1 MKILSIRIK
10 NLASLAGEHF
20 IDFESEPLASAGLV
34 AIVGK
39 TGAGKSTILDAMCL
53 ALFNRVP
60 RLKDSDG
67 KLVDVDGSELPTN
80 SPQTVLRRGSGHG
93 FAELSFIAQ
102 DQKVYLARW
111 EIKRAREK
119 ADGKLQSVQRSLQCL
134 TDGTIIANKPDPV
147 KKEILRI
154 TQLSFEQFT
163 RAVLL
168 AQSEVTAFL
177 KARDNERGELLEYLT
192 NSNIFAKIGKLAFD
206 KTKEIASQRKELE
219 NVLGH
224 IEILSEEDF
233 ATISNQFNTV
243 STEYKKLEI
252 EKSALEKNQQWYEQ
266 KQKYETDAL
275 IHQQQLNIQ
284 QQQLDTLAPEK
295 AQLSQLERFA
305 AIRPSVQRHKSIQ
318 NEIEQLKTPLQT
330 AQHDFNHVEQQYTA
344 EKIVFENLEAEQKKQ
359 TQFEIQHQDSIK
371 LIRERIAERLVLVD
385 QLRKAQSDFKEIE
398 NQLTPHLNHENQ
410 LKLQLEQLKNKIAQH
425 TTQLECSKHF
435 ASIDDG
441 LSAHLAQLQRFIQS
455 YAQFEKTY
463 GDVQH
468 ANLQCKAQQ
477 QQLDE
482 LTQQFGQDEVLHQK
496 ITSLR
501 NERDQLLQQFSQFKV
516 IQPQWQNFKHIDAEQ
531 RQLTDSYNTL
541 NQQILEHQATVDNA
555 EKDYQEQKI
564 AREQLQKILQQ
575 QRLLNTENL
584 EKLRSE
590 LVDGEACL
598 VCGSTHHPYAEQA
611 NFSDELLK
619 LQEQQEQQAVA
630 SEKLAFDTW
639 QKQQTVLTE
648 LRASLNANQQRRAN
662 LGLQQQALQ
671 AELESQLT
679 SLNIKF
685 DFSQTHDVLTQL
697 LETQNHTML
706 HAQKQLEDSL
716 ASHEKVQNLRQT
728 LATSIQHT
736 TQHLSNVQQTENN
749 IQHIISLLNDS
760 EKYDWQQTTLKTA
773 EQIYHGLQQRQQTS
787 KQLHNLTTQYNQT
800 QQQFEQCTQQVK
812 FSQEKIQSAE
822 KAIEALKISGKKNT
836 DIAIQAILDMTQI
849 TVEKPHEWLAEF
861 EQQILQLKDKIEL
874 ARQQFNQVR
883 QSFDNAQS
891 ILNKCLTENTQLHKQ
906 AEQSNVQIQQWL
918 EQNTEF
924 NHALLQQLSTVSH
937 EQEQQ
942 LKQRIST
949 VERTY
954 ADLQAGIKT
963 VQNQLKEHLAH
974 QPNIAFEVLTST
986 LSALVENLRTLAEQR
1001 DELKLKLEVH
1011 QRNLAKQ
1018 QQFAEQIQQ
1027 IQTEEHRWN
1036 KISSLMGDATGKKFR
1051 DLAQQYNLDILIEYA
1066 NQQLAMLSQRY
1077 TLKRLENSLS
1087 LAIVDHD
1094 MDGETR
1100 SVSSLS
1106 GGESFLTALA
1116 LSLAIASMASG
1127 TTKIESLFIDEGFGT
1142 LDASSLHMVMN
1153 ALDQLQHQGRKVVL
1167 ISHIQEMHERIP
1179 VQIQVN
1185 PMGAGAS
1192 TIQVVS

>member
-80 SPQTVLRRGSGHG
+80 SPQTVLRRGTGHG

-233 ATISNQFNTV
+233 ATITNQFNTV

-284 QQQLDTLAPEK
+284 QQQLDALAPEK

-318 NEIEQLKTPLQT
+318 NEIEQLKTPLQK

-344 EKIVFENLEAEQKKQ
+344 EKIVFENIEAEQKQ
-359 TQFEIQHQDSIK
+359 QNQFEIQHQDSIK

-482 LTQQFGQDEVLHQK
+482 LTQQFGQDEVLHQT

-531 RQLTDSYNTL
+531 RQLIDSYNTL
-541 NQQILEHQATVDNA
+541 NQQILEHQATFDSA

-598 VCGSTHHPYAEQA
+598 VCGSTHHPYAQQA

-697 LETQNHTML
+697 LETQNYKML
-706 HAQKQLEDSL
+706 QAQKQLEDSL
-716 ASHEKVQNLRQT
+716 ASHEKVQKLRQT

-736 TQHLSNVQQTENN
+736 TQHLSNVQQAENN

-760 EKYDWQQTTLKTA
+760 EKYDWQQATLKTA

-787 KQLHNLTTQYNQT
+787 KQLHDLTAQYNQT

-924 NHALLQQLSTVSH
+924 NHALLEQLSTVSH

-942 LKQRIST
+942 LKQRISA
-949 VERTY
+949 VERTH

>member
-80 SPQTVLRRGSGHG
+80 SPQTVLRRGTGHG

-233 ATISNQFNTV
+233 ATISDQFNTV

-284 QQQLDTLAPEK
+284 QQQLDALAPEK

-318 NEIEQLKTPLQT
+318 NEIEQLKTPLQK

-344 EKIVFENLEAEQKKQ
+344 EKIVFEKIEAEQKQQ

-371 LIRERIAERLVLVD
+371 LIRKRIAERLVLVD

-425 TTQLECSKHF
+425 TVQLECSKHF

-477 QQLDE
+477 KQLDE
-482 LTQQFGQDEVLHQK
+482 LTQQFGQDEVLHQT

-531 RQLTDSYNTL
+531 RQLNDSYNKL
-541 NQQILEHQATVDNA
+541 NQQILEHQATFDSA

-575 QRLLNTENL
+575 QRLLNTENI

-639 QKQQTVLTE
+639 QKQQTALTE

-685 DFSQTHDVLTQL
+685 DFSQAHQALTQL
-697 LETQNHTML
+697 LETQNYKML
-706 HAQKQLEDSL
+706 QAQKQLEDSL
-716 ASHEKVQNLRQT
+716 ATHEKVQKLRQT

-787 KQLHNLTTQYNQT
+787 KQLHDLTAQYNQT

-874 ARQQFNQVR
+874 ARQQFSQVR

>member
-1 MKILSIRIK
+1 MKI
-10 NLASLAGEHF
+10 SLAGEHF

-80 SPQTVLRRGSGHG
+80 SPQTVLRRGTGHG

-233 ATISNQFNTV
+233 ATISDQFNTV

-284 QQQLDTLAPEK
+284 QQQLDALAPEK
-295 AQLSQLERFA
+295 AQLNQLERFA

-318 NEIEQLKTPLQT
+318 NEIEQLKTPLQK
-330 AQHDFNHVEQQYTA
+330 AQHDFNHIEQQYTA
-344 EKIVFENLEAEQKKQ
+344 EKIVFENIEAEQKQ
-359 TQFEIQHQDSIK
+359 QNQFEIQHQDSIK

-477 QQLDE
+477 KQLDE

-531 RQLTDSYNTL
+531 RQLIDSYNTL
-541 NQQILEHQATVDNA
+541 NQQILEHQATFDSA

-598 VCGSTHHPYAEQA
+598 VCGSTHHPYVEQA

-648 LRASLNANQQRRAN
+648 LRASLNANQQHRAN

-685 DFSQTHDVLTQL
+685 DFSQAHEALTQL

-706 HAQKQLEDSL
+706 QAQKQLEDSL
-716 ASHEKVQNLRQT
+716 ASHEKVQKLRQT

-736 TQHLSNVQQTENN
+736 TQHLSNVQQAENN

-760 EKYDWQQTTLKTA
+760 EKYDWQQATLKTA

-787 KQLHNLTTQYNQT
+787 KQLHDLTTQYNQT

-924 NHALLQQLSTVSH
+924 NHALLEQLSTVSH

-942 LKQRIST
+942 LKQRISA

-986 LSALVENLRTLAEQR
+986 LSAFAENLRTLAEQR

>member
-80 SPQTVLRRGSGHG
+80 SPQTVLRRGTGHG

-233 ATISNQFNTV
+233 ATISDQFNTV

-275 IHQQQLNIQ
+275 VHQQQLNIQ
-284 QQQLDTLAPEK
+284 QQQLDALAPEK

-318 NEIEQLKTPLQT
+318 NEIEQLKTPLQK
-330 AQHDFNHVEQQYTA
+330 AQHDFNHIEQQYTA
-344 EKIVFENLEAEQKKQ
+344 EKIVFENIEAEQKQ
-359 TQFEIQHQDSIK
+359 QNQFEIQHQDSIK

-425 TTQLECSKHF
+425 TAQLECSKHF

-441 LSAHLAQLQRFIQS
+441 LSAHLSQLQRFIQS

-477 QQLDE
+477 KQLDE

-531 RQLTDSYNTL
+531 RQLIDSYNTL
-541 NQQILEHQATVDNA
+541 NQQILEHQATFDSA

-598 VCGSTHHPYAEQA
+598 VCGSTHHPYVEQA

-648 LRASLNANQQRRAN
+648 LRASLNANQQHRAN

-685 DFSQTHDVLTQL
+685 DFSQAHEALTQL

-706 HAQKQLEDSL
+706 QAQKQLEDSL
-716 ASHEKVQNLRQT
+716 ASHEKVQKLRQT

-736 TQHLSNVQQTENN
+736 TQHLSNVQQAENN

-760 EKYDWQQTTLKTA
+760 EKYDWQQATLKTA

-787 KQLHNLTTQYNQT
+787 KQLHDLTTQYNQT

-924 NHALLQQLSTVSH
+924 NHALLEQLSTVSH

-942 LKQRIST
+942 LKQRISA

-986 LSALVENLRTLAEQR
+986 LSALAENLRTLAEQR

>member
-80 SPQTVLRRGSGHG
+80 SPQTVLRRGTGHG

-233 ATISNQFNTV
+233 ATITNQFNTV

-284 QQQLDTLAPEK
+284 QQQLDALAPEK

-318 NEIEQLKTPLQT
+318 NEIEQLKTPLQK

-344 EKIVFENLEAEQKKQ
+344 EKIVFENIEAEQKQ
-359 TQFEIQHQDSIK
+359 QNQFEIQHQDSIK

-482 LTQQFGQDEVLHQK
+482 LTQQFGQDEVLHQT

-531 RQLTDSYNTL
+531 RQLIDSYNTL
-541 NQQILEHQATVDNA
+541 NQQILEHQATFDSA

-598 VCGSTHHPYAEQA
+598 VCGSTHHPYAQQA

-697 LETQNHTML
+697 LETQNYKML
-706 HAQKQLEDSL
+706 QAQKQLEDSL
-716 ASHEKVQNLRQT
+716 ASHEKVQKLRQT

-736 TQHLSNVQQTENN
+736 TQHLSNVQQAENN

-760 EKYDWQQTTLKTA
+760 EKYDWQQATLKTA

-787 KQLHNLTTQYNQT
+787 KQLHDLTAQYNQT

-891 ILNKCLTENTQLHKQ
+891 VLNKCLTENTQLHKQ
-906 AEQSNVQIQQWL
+906 AEQSNTQIQQWL

-942 LKQRIST
+942 LKQRISA
-949 VERTY
+949 VERTH

>member
-1 MKILSIRIK
+1 
-10 NLASLAGEHF
+10 
-20 IDFESEPLASAGLV
+20 
-34 AIVGK
+34 
-39 TGAGKSTILDAMCL
+39 
-53 ALFNRVP
+53 
-60 RLKDSDG
+60 
-67 KLVDVDGSELPTN
+67 
-80 SPQTVLRRGSGHG
+80 
-93 FAELSFIAQ
+93 
-102 DQKVYLARW
+102 
-111 EIKRAREK
+111 
-119 ADGKLQSVQRSLQCL
+119 
-134 TDGTIIANKPDPV
+134 
-147 KKEILRI
+147 
-154 TQLSFEQFT
+154 
-163 RAVLL
+163 
-168 AQSEVTAFL
+168 
-177 KARDNERGELLEYLT
+177 
-192 NSNIFAKIGKLAFD
+192 
-206 KTKEIASQRKELE
+206 
-219 NVLGH
+219 
-224 IEILSEEDF
+224 
-233 ATISNQFNTV
+233 
-243 STEYKKLEI
+243 
-252 EKSALEKNQQWYEQ
+252 
-266 KQKYETDAL
+266 
-275 IHQQQLNIQ
+275 
-284 QQQLDTLAPEK
+284 
-295 AQLSQLERFA
+295 
-305 AIRPSVQRHKSIQ
+305 VQRHKSIQ
-318 NEIEQLKTPLQT
+318 NEIEQLKTPLQK
-330 AQHDFNHVEQQYTA
+330 AQHDFNHIEQQYTA
-344 EKIVFENLEAEQKKQ
+344 EKIVFENIEAEQKQ
-359 TQFEIQHQDSIK
+359 QNQFEIQHQDSIK

-425 TTQLECSKHF
+425 TAQLECSKHF

-441 LSAHLAQLQRFIQS
+441 LSAHLSQLQRFIQS

-477 QQLDE
+477 KQLDE

-531 RQLTDSYNTL
+531 RQLIDSYNTL
-541 NQQILEHQATVDNA
+541 NQQILEHQATFDSA

-598 VCGSTHHPYAEQA
+598 VCGSTHHPYVEQA

-648 LRASLNANQQRRAN
+648 LRASLNANQQHRAN

-685 DFSQTHDVLTQL
+685 DFSQAHEALTQL

-706 HAQKQLEDSL
+706 QAQKQLEDSL
-716 ASHEKVQNLRQT
+716 ASHEKVQKLRQT

-736 TQHLSNVQQTENN
+736 TQHLSNVQQAENN

-760 EKYDWQQTTLKTA
+760 EKYDWQQATLKTA

-787 KQLHNLTTQYNQT
+787 KQLHDLTTQYNQT

-924 NHALLQQLSTVSH
+924 NHALLEQLSTVSH

-942 LKQRIST
+942 LKQRISA

-986 LSALVENLRTLAEQR
+986 LSALAENLRTLAEQR

>member
-80 SPQTVLRRGSGHG
+80 SPQTVLRRGTGHG

-233 ATISNQFNTV
+233 ATITNQFNTV

-284 QQQLDTLAPEK
+284 QQQLDALAPEK

-318 NEIEQLKTPLQT
+318 NEIEQLKTPLQK

-344 EKIVFENLEAEQKKQ
+344 EKIVFENIEAEQKQ
-359 TQFEIQHQDSIK
+359 QNQFEIQHQDSIK

-482 LTQQFGQDEVLHQK
+482 LTQQFGQDEVLHQT

-531 RQLTDSYNTL
+531 RQLIDSYNTL
-541 NQQILEHQATVDNA
+541 NQQILEHQATFDSA

-598 VCGSTHHPYAEQA
+598 VCGSTHHPYAQQA

-697 LETQNHTML
+697 LETQNYKML
-706 HAQKQLEDSL
+706 QAQKQLEDSL
-716 ASHEKVQNLRQT
+716 ASHEKVQKLRQT

-736 TQHLSNVQQTENN
+736 TQHLSNVQQAENN

-760 EKYDWQQTTLKTA
+760 EKYDWQQATLKTA

-787 KQLHNLTTQYNQT
+787 KQLHDLTAQYNQT

-906 AEQSNVQIQQWL
+906 AEQSNTQIQQWL

-942 LKQRIST
+942 LKQRISA

>member
-53 ALFNRVP
+53 ALFNQIP
-60 RLKDSDG
+60 RLKGSDG
-67 KLVDVDGSELPTN
+67 KLIDVDGSELLTN
-80 SPQTVLRRGSGHG
+80 SPLTVLRRGTGHG

-102 DQKVYLARW
+102 DQKIYLARW

-177 KARDNERGELLEYLT
+177 KARDHERGELLEYLT
-192 NSNIFAKIGKLAFD
+192 NSSIFAKIGQLAFE
-206 KTKEIASQRKELE
+206 KTKQIANQRKDIE
-219 NVLGH
+219 NVLGR
-224 IEILSEEDF
+224 IEILSDEDF
-233 ATISNQFNTV
+233 ETLKTQFETV
-243 STEYKKLEI
+243 KTEYQKLDT
-252 EKSALEKNQQWYEQ
+252 EKSNLKKQQQWYEQ
-266 KQKYETDAL
+266 KQKYETDVQTR
-275 IHQQQLNIQ
+275 QQQRYIQ
-284 QQQLDTLAPEK
+284 QQQLDALAPEK
-295 AQLSQLERFA
+295 LQLQQLERFA
-305 AIRPSVQRHKSIQ
+305 SIRPSVIQ
-318 NEIEQLKTPLQT
+318 QKNIKLEIAQLQPQLIQAQQQFSEIEQ
-330 AQHDFNHVEQQYTA
+330 HFNA
-344 EKIVFENLEAEQKKQ
+344 EKIIFENIDREQKQ
-359 TQFEIQHQDSIK
+359 QYQFEIQHQDKIK
-371 LIRERIAERLVLVD
+371 LVRERIAERLVLVE
-385 QLRKAQSDFKEIE
+385 QVRKAQSDFKELE

-410 LKLQLEQLKNKIAQH
+410 LKLQLEQLKNNIAQH
-425 TTQLECSKHF
+425 TTQLEHSKHF

-455 YAQFEKTY
+455 YTQFEKTY
-463 GDVQH
+463 GDVQQ
-468 ANLQCKAQQ
+468 ANIQCKAQQ
-477 QQLDE
+477 KQFDE

-501 NERDQLLQQFSQFKV
+501 NEREQLLQQLSQFKV

-531 RQLTDSYNTL
+531 HQLTESYNSL
-541 NQQILEHQATVDNA
+541 SQQILEHQAAFDLA
-555 EKDYQEQKI
+555 EKHYQEQKTS
-564 AREQLQKILQQ
+564 REQLQKILQQ
-575 QRLLNTENL
+575 QRLLNTENI

-619 LQEQQEQQAVA
+619 LQEQQEQQAQA

-648 LRASLNANQQRRAN
+648 LRASLNANQQHRAN
-662 LGLQQQALQ
+662 LSLQQQTLQ

-685 DFSQTHDVLTQL
+685 DFSQTYDVLTQL
-697 LETQNHTML
+697 LETQKNVTL
-706 HAQKQLEDSL
+706 QAQEQLENAL
-716 ASHEKVQNLRQT
+716 ASHEKAQKLRQT

-736 TQHLSNVQQTENN
+736 TQHLSNVQQAENN

-760 EKYDWQQTTLKTA
+760 EKHDWQQATLNTA
-773 EQIYHGLQQRQQTS
+773 EQIYHGLQQRQQTL
-787 KQLHNLTTQYNQT
+787 KQLNDLTAQYNQT
-800 QQQFEQCTQQVK
+800 HQQFEQCTQQVK
-812 FSQEKIQSAE
+812 FSQEKIQSAD

-836 DIAIQAILDMTQI
+836 DIAIQAIWDMTQI
-849 TVEKPHEWLAEF
+849 MVEKPQDWLSDF
-861 EQQILQLKDKIEL
+861 DQSRQRLQSRFNQSRQTFDQ
-874 ARQQFNQVR
+874 ARQAFET
-883 QSFDNAQS
+883 AQS
-891 ILNKCLTENTQLHKQ
+891 RLKECLTLQAQLLTQTKHVENT
-906 AEQSNVQIQQWL
+906 IQQWMS
-918 EQNTEF
+918 QNSEF
-924 NHALLQQLSTVSH
+924 SETLLAQLSTISH

-942 LKQRIST
+942 LKQRISNA
-949 VERTY
+949 ERAY
-954 ADLQAGIKT
+954 SDAQAGIQAIQETLKQHFKT
-963 VQNQLKEHLAH
+963 QPEVQILQIERVIEL
-974 QPNIAFEVLTST
+974 
-986 LSALVENLRTLAEQR
+986 NLEALAEQQELR
-1001 DELKLKLEVH
+1001 DQLKSKLDIH
-1011 QRNLAKQ
+1011 FSNLSKQ
-1018 QQFAEQIQQ
+1018 KQFADEIQQ
-1027 IQTEEHRWN
+1027 IQSEEHRWN
-1036 KISSLMGDATGKKFR
+1036 KISSLMGDSTGKKFR

-1066 NQQLAMLSQRY
+1066 NQQLALLSQRY
-1077 TLKRLENSLS
+1077 TLKRLNHSLS
-1087 LAIVDHD
+1087 LAIIDHD

-1116 LSLAIASMASG
+1116 LSLAIANMASG

-1153 ALDQLQHQGRKVVL
+1153 ALDQLQNQGRKVVL

-1185 PMGAGAS
+1185 PLGAGAS
-1192 TIQVVS
+1192 TIEVVG

>member
-80 SPQTVLRRGSGHG
+80 SPQTVLRRGTGHG

-233 ATISNQFNTV
+233 ATISDQFNTV

-275 IHQQQLNIQ
+275 VHQQQLNIQ
-284 QQQLDTLAPEK
+284 QQQLDALAPEK

-318 NEIEQLKTPLQT
+318 NEIEQLKTPLQK
-330 AQHDFNHVEQQYTA
+330 AQHDFNHIEQQYTA

-425 TTQLECSKHF
+425 TAQLECSKHF

-477 QQLDE
+477 KQLDE

-501 NERDQLLQQFSQFKV
+501 NERDQLLQQFSQFNI
-516 IQPQWQNFKHIDAEQ
+516 IQPQWQNFKNIDAEQ

-541 NQQILEHQATVDNA
+541 NQQILEHQATVDSA

-598 VCGSTHHPYAEQA
+598 VCGSTHHPYAQQA

-639 QKQQTVLTE
+639 QKQQTVLTG
-648 LRASLNANQQRRAN
+648 LKASLNANQQHRAN

-685 DFSQTHDVLTQL
+685 DFSQAHEALTQL
-697 LETQNHTML
+697 LEMQNHTML
-706 HAQKQLEDSL
+706 QAQKQLEDSL
-716 ASHEKVQNLRQT
+716 ASHEKVQKLRQT

-736 TQHLSNVQQTENN
+736 TQHLSNVQQAENN

-760 EKYDWQQTTLKTA
+760 EKCDWQQATLKTA

-787 KQLHNLTTQYNQT
+787 KQLHDLTAQYNQT

-874 ARQQFNQVR
+874 ARQRFNQVR
-883 QSFDNAQS
+883 QSFDSAQS

-906 AEQSNVQIQQWL
+906 AEQSNAQIQQWL

-924 NHALLQQLSTVSH
+924 NHALLEQLSTVSH

-942 LKQRIST
+942 LKQRISA

-986 LSALVENLRTLAEQR
+986 LSALAENLRTLAKQR

>member
-80 SPQTVLRRGSGHG
+80 SPQTVLRRGTGHG

-233 ATISNQFNTV
+233 ATITNQFNTV

-275 IHQQQLNIQ
+275 VHQQQLNIQ
-284 QQQLDTLAPEK
+284 QQQLDALAPEK

-318 NEIEQLKTPLQT
+318 NEIEQLKTPLQK
-330 AQHDFNHVEQQYTA
+330 AQHDFNHIEQQYTA
-344 EKIVFENLEAEQKKQ
+344 EKIVFENIEAEQKQ
-359 TQFEIQHQDSIK
+359 QNQFEIQHQDSIK

-410 LKLQLEQLKNKIAQH
+410 LKLQLEQLKNNIAQH
-425 TTQLECSKHF
+425 TAQLECSKHF

-441 LSAHLAQLQRFIQS
+441 LSAHLSQLQRFIQS

-477 QQLDE
+477 KQLDE

-531 RQLTDSYNTL
+531 RQLIDSYNTL
-541 NQQILEHQATVDNA
+541 NQQILEHQATFDSA

-598 VCGSTHHPYAEQA
+598 VCGSTHHPYVEQA

-648 LRASLNANQQRRAN
+648 LRASLNANQQHRAN

-685 DFSQTHDVLTQL
+685 DFSQAHEALTQL

-706 HAQKQLEDSL
+706 QAQKQLEDSL
-716 ASHEKVQNLRQT
+716 ASHEKVQKLRQT

-736 TQHLSNVQQTENN
+736 TQHLSNVQQAENN

-760 EKYDWQQTTLKTA
+760 EKYDWQQATLKTA

-787 KQLHNLTTQYNQT
+787 KQLHDLTTQYNQT

-924 NHALLQQLSTVSH
+924 NHALLEQLSTVSH

-942 LKQRIST
+942 LKQRISAF
-949 VERTY
+949 ERTH

-986 LSALVENLRTLAEQR
+986 LSALAENLRTLAEQR

>member
-80 SPQTVLRRGSGHG
+80 SPQTVLRRGTGHG

-233 ATISNQFNTV
+233 ATISDQFNTV

-284 QQQLDTLAPEK
+284 QQQLDALAPEK

-318 NEIEQLKTPLQT
+318 NEIEQLKTPLQK

-344 EKIVFENLEAEQKKQ
+344 EKIVFEKIEAEQKQQ

-410 LKLQLEQLKNKIAQH
+410 LKLQLEQFKNKIAQH
-425 TTQLECSKHF
+425 TAQLECSKHF

-441 LSAHLAQLQRFIQS
+441 LSAHLSQLQRFIQS

-477 QQLDE
+477 KQLDE

-501 NERDQLLQQFSQFKV
+501 NERDQLLQQFSQFNI
-516 IQPQWQNFKHIDAEQ
+516 IQPQWQNFKNIDAEQ
-531 RQLTDSYNTL
+531 RQFTDSYNTL
-541 NQQILEHQATVDNA
+541 NQQILEHQATFDSA

-639 QKQQTVLTE
+639 QKQQTVLTG
-648 LRASLNANQQRRAN
+648 LKAALNANQQHRAN

-685 DFSQTHDVLTQL
+685 DFSQTHDVLTQR

-706 HAQKQLEDSL
+706 QAQKQLEDSL
-716 ASHEKVQNLRQT
+716 ASHEKVQKLRQT
-728 LATSIQHT
+728 LATSIQQT
-736 TQHLSNVQQTENN
+736 TQHLSNVQLAENN

-760 EKYDWQQTTLKTA
+760 EKYDWQQATLKTA

-787 KQLHNLTTQYNQT
+787 KQLHDLTTQYNQT

-849 TVEKPHEWLAEF
+849 TVEKPHEWLTEF

-891 ILNKCLTENTQLHKQ
+891 VLNKCLTENTQLHKQ

-949 VERTY
+949 VERTH

-986 LSALVENLRTLAEQR
+986 LSALAENLRTLAEQR

-1066 NQQLAMLSQRY
+1066 NQQLVMLSQRY

>member
-80 SPQTVLRRGSGHG
+80 SPQTVLRRGTGHG

-233 ATISNQFNTV
+233 ATISDQFNTV

-284 QQQLDTLAPEK
+284 QQQLDALAPEK

-318 NEIEQLKTPLQT
+318 NEIEQLKTPLQK

-344 EKIVFENLEAEQKKQ
+344 EKIVFEKIEAEQKQQ

-410 LKLQLEQLKNKIAQH
+410 LKLQLEQFKNKIAQH
-425 TTQLECSKHF
+425 TAQLECSKHF

-477 QQLDE
+477 KQLDE

-501 NERDQLLQQFSQFKV
+501 NERDQLLQQFSQFNI
-516 IQPQWQNFKHIDAEQ
+516 IQPQWQNFKNIDAEQ
-531 RQLTDSYNTL
+531 RQFTDSYNTL
-541 NQQILEHQATVDNA
+541 NQQILEHQATFDSA

-639 QKQQTVLTE
+639 QKQQTVLTG
-648 LRASLNANQQRRAN
+648 LKAALNANQQHRAN

-685 DFSQTHDVLTQL
+685 DFSQTHDVLTQR

-706 HAQKQLEDSL
+706 QAQKQLEDSL
-716 ASHEKVQNLRQT
+716 ASHEKVQKLRQT
-728 LATSIQHT
+728 LATSIQQT
-736 TQHLSNVQQTENN
+736 TQHLSNVQLAENN

-760 EKYDWQQTTLKTA
+760 EKYDWQQATLKTA

-787 KQLHNLTTQYNQT
+787 KQLHDLTTQYNQT

-849 TVEKPHEWLAEF
+849 TVEKPHEWLTEF

-891 ILNKCLTENTQLHKQ
+891 VLNKCLTENTQLHKQ

-949 VERTY
+949 VERTH

-986 LSALVENLRTLAEQR
+986 LSALAENLRTLAEQR

-1066 NQQLAMLSQRY
+1066 NQQLVMLSQRY

>member
-80 SPQTVLRRGSGHG
+80 SPQTVLRRGTGHG

-233 ATISNQFNTV
+233 ATISDQFNTV

-284 QQQLDTLAPEK
+284 QQQLDALAPEK

-318 NEIEQLKTPLQT
+318 NEIEQLKTPLQK

-344 EKIVFENLEAEQKKQ
+344 EKIVFEKIEAEQKQQ

-410 LKLQLEQLKNKIAQH
+410 LKLQLEQFKNKIAQH
-425 TTQLECSKHF
+425 TAQLECSKHF

-477 QQLDE
+477 KQLDE

-501 NERDQLLQQFSQFKV
+501 NERDQLLQQFSQFNI
-516 IQPQWQNFKHIDAEQ
+516 IQPQWQNFKNIDAEQ
-531 RQLTDSYNTL
+531 RQFTDSYNTL
-541 NQQILEHQATVDNA
+541 NQQILEHQATFDSA

-639 QKQQTVLTE
+639 QKQQTVLTG
-648 LRASLNANQQRRAN
+648 LKASLNANQQHRAN

-685 DFSQTHDVLTQL
+685 DFSQTHDVLTQR

-706 HAQKQLEDSL
+706 QAQKQLEDSL
-716 ASHEKVQNLRQT
+716 ASHEKVQKLRQT
-728 LATSIQHT
+728 LATSIQQT
-736 TQHLSNVQQTENN
+736 TQHLSNVQLAENN

-760 EKYDWQQTTLKTA
+760 EKYDWQQATLKTA

-787 KQLHNLTTQYNQT
+787 KQLHDLTTQYNQT

-849 TVEKPHEWLAEF
+849 TVEKPHEWLTEF

-891 ILNKCLTENTQLHKQ
+891 VLNKCLTENTQLHKQ

-949 VERTY
+949 VERTH

-986 LSALVENLRTLAEQR
+986 LSALAENLRTLAEQR

-1066 NQQLAMLSQRY
+1066 NQQLVMLSQRY